1 MMQTFRTESN
11 YRSAARLT
19 APELRAAQQ
28 RGEILQSTA
37 LAFDTQRQLWFE
49 LGGVRG
55 MMPFA
60 ESADGAE
67 RGAVREI
74 AVVTRVGRPTC
85 FVIQDLSTDGEGHPC
100 YLLSR
105 AEAQRQCK
113 ANYLDQLSPG
123 DILPCTVTHIESF
136 GAFCDVGCGISA
148 LLLSLIH
155 I

>member
-85 FVIQDLSTDGEGHPC
+85 FVIQDLSTDGEEMRLTDRQSMG
-100 YLLSR
+100 SR
-105 AEAQRQCK
+105 ALMPQPTSQK
-113 ANYLDQLSPG
+113 APKDSIWVTVQGRISPG
-123 DILPCTVTHIESF
+123 DS
-136 GAFCDVGCGISA
+136 
-148 LLLSLIH
+148 
-155 I
+155 